1 MRELTLPRK
10 VHTIITTA
18 GIPVGAEDPREDVIS
33 DDDRVLSGV
42 RVLEV
47 AAWTFVPSAGAV
59 LAEWGAE
66 VIKVEPREG
75 GDPQRG
81 LVTMGIVDQGSRAVN
96 YMIEIPNRGKKSI
109 GVDLTTPGGRDV
121 VHRLAA
127 SCDVF
132 LTSYLPARRNKL
144 GIDVE
149 DIRAVNPEI
158 VYVRGSGHG
167 PKGPDSDKPGYDGV
181 SYWAR
186 GGIATVLSDDAAPEP
201 VRSRPAFG
209 DLLGG
214 MTIAGGIAAA
224 LYKKAKT
231 GRGSVVDVSLLGLAA
246 WNLSP
251 DVAVSQLHGGSS
263 TPNYGHA
270 DAPNPLVGT
279 YRTSDGRFVQLM
291 MLQLDRFYAE
301 AMTAIGLPEL
311 ITDPRFADP
320 ASRYQNR
327 GELIAALDSV
337 FAQRTLAQWRDALAG
352 LSGAWGIVQTPG
364 ELCVDPAVTANG
376 YVAHTHTVGG
386 TPFVIPTNPVQ
397 FDEHNVIPSGA
408 PEHGQHTEEVLMDA
422 GIDWESIE
430 KYKES
435 GAIL

>member
-1 MRELTLPRK
+1 M
-10 VHTIITTA
+10 
-18 GIPVGAEDPREDVIS
+18 
-33 DDDRVLSGV
+33 
-42 RVLEV
+42 LEV

-66 VIKVEPREG
+66 VIKVEPRDG

-81 LVTMGIVDQGSRAVN
+81 LVTMGIVDAGGGAVN

-109 GVDLTTPGGRDV
+109 GVDLNTPGGKEV
-121 VHRLAA
+121 VHELAK

-132 LTSYLPARRNKL
+132 LTSYLPDRRKKL

-149 DIRAVNPEI
+149 AIRALNPNI

-186 GGIATVLSDDAAPEP
+186 GGIATVLTEERDEL

-224 LYKKAKT
+224 LYKKATT
-231 GRGSVVDVSLLGLAA
+231 GQGSVVDVSLLGLAA

-251 DVAVSQLHGGSS
+251 DVAVSQIHGGSAI
-263 TPNYGHA
+263 PKFGHA

-279 YRTSDGRFVQLM
+279 YRTKDNRFVQLM
-291 MLQLDRFYAE
+291 MLQLDKFYAE
-301 AMTAIGLPEL
+301 AMNVIGLPEL
-311 ITDPRFADP
+311 VDDPRFADP
-320 ASRYQNR
+320 ASRYENR
-327 GELIAALDSV
+327 VSLIALLDEA
-337 FAQRTLAQWRDALAG
+337 FAKQTLAEWRENLVG

-364 ELCVDPAVTANG
+364 ELCDDPAVTSNG
-376 YVAHTHTVGG
+376 YIARTETVGG
-386 TPFVIPTNPVQ
+386 VPFSLPTNPVQ
-397 FDEHNVIPSGA
+397 FDEQSVVPPGA
-408 PEHGQHTEEVLMDA
+408 PEHGQHTEEVLMAA
-422 GIDWESIE
+422 GIDWDTIMRH
-430 KYKES
+430 KES

>member
-1 MRELTLPRK
+1 M
-10 VHTIITTA
+10 
-18 GIPVGAEDPREDVIS
+18 
-33 DDDRVLSGV
+33 
-42 RVLEV
+42 LEV

-81 LVTMGIVDQGSRAVN
+81 LVTMGIIDEGGRGIN

-109 GVDLTTPGGRDV
+109 GVDLSTPGGREV
-121 VHRLAA
+121 VQELAKT
-127 SCDVF
+127 CDVF
-132 LTSYLPARRNKL
+132 LTSYLPNRRKKM
-144 GIDVE
+144 GIDVA
-149 DIRAVNPEI
+149 DIRAVNPGI

-186 GGIATVLSDDAAPEP
+186 GGIATMLTEDGDEL

-224 LYKKAKT
+224 LYKKATT
-231 GRGSVVDVSLLGLAA
+231 GEGTVVDVSLLGLAA

-251 DVAVSQLHGGSS
+251 DVAVSQIHGGTSM
-263 TPNYGHA
+263 PKFGHA

-279 YRTSDGRFVQLM
+279 YRTKDGRYVQLM
-291 MLQLDRFYAE
+291 MLQLDKFYAE
-301 AMTAIGLPEL
+301 AMHVIGTPEL
-311 ITDPRFADP
+311 IDDPRFAEP
-320 ASRYQNR
+320 AARYANR
-327 GELIAALDSV
+327 VELILLLDEV
-337 FAQRTLAQWRDALAG
+337 FAQRTLAEWRVALAP

-364 ELCVDPAVTANG
+364 ELCEDPAVMANG
-376 YVAHTHTVGG
+376 YVAQTTTLNGV
-386 TPFVIPTNPVQ
+386 PFALPTNPVQ
-397 FDEHNVIPSGA
+397 FDEQAVVPPGA

-422 GIDWESIE
+422 GMDWETIE
-430 KYKES
+430 RLKES

>member
-1 MRELTLPRK
+1 MLAPAVTVQRHWEGIISTRK
-10 VHTIITTA
+10 VL
-18 GIPVGAEDPREDVIS
+18 D
-33 DDDRVLSGV
+33 GV

-81 LVTMGIVDQGSRAVN
+81 LVTMGIVDEGGGSVN

-109 GVDLTTPGGRDV
+109 GVDLSTPGGQNV
-121 VHRLAA
+121 VRELAKT
-127 SCDVF
+127 CDVF
-132 LTSYLPARRNKL
+132 LTSYLPDRRKKL
-144 GIDVE
+144 GIDVD
-149 DIRAVNPEI
+149 DIRTANPGI
-158 VYVRGSGHG
+158 VYARGSGHG
-167 PKGPDSDKPGYDGV
+167 PKGPDADKPGYDGV

-186 GGIATVLSDDAAPEP
+186 GGIATMLTEDGDEL

-224 LYKKAKT
+224 LYRKATT
-231 GRGSVVDVSLLGLAA
+231 GEGSVVDVSLLALAA

-251 DVAVSQLHGGSS
+251 DVAVSQIHGGTSI
-263 TPNYGHA
+263 PKYGHA

-279 YRTSDGRFVQLM
+279 YRTKDDRYVQLM
-291 MLQLDRFYAE
+291 MLQLDKFYAE
-301 AMTAIGLPEL
+301 AMHAIGLPQL
-311 ITDPRFADP
+311 IDDPRFTDP
-320 ASRYQNR
+320 ASRFGNR
-327 GELIAALDSV
+327 VQLIELLDEA
-337 FAQRTLAQWRDALAG
+337 FAQRTLAEWRDALAG

-364 ELCVDPAVTANG
+364 ELCADPAVTANG
-376 YVAHTHTVGG
+376 YVAETTTMNGAPYVL
-386 TPFVIPTNPVQ
+386 PTNPVQ
-397 FDEHNVIPSGA
+397 FDEQAVVPHGA
-408 PEHGQHTEEVLMDA
+408 PEHGQHTEEVLLEA
-422 GIDWESIE
+422 GLAWETIE

>member
-1 MRELTLPRK
+1 MM
-10 VHTIITTA
+10 
-18 GIPVGAEDPREDVIS
+18 EDVIS
-33 DDDRVLSGV
+33 DDKVLSGV

-66 VIKVEPREG
+66 VIKVEPRDG

-81 LVTMGIVDQGSRAVN
+81 LVTMGIVDAGGGSVN

-109 GVDLTTPGGRDV
+109 GIDLTTPGGQEIVRE
-121 VHRLAA
+121 LAKT
-127 SCDVF
+127 CDVF
-132 LTSYLPARRNKL
+132 LTSYLPNRRKKM
-144 GIDVE
+144 GIDVA
-149 DIRAVNPEI
+149 DIRAVNPNI

-186 GGIATVLSDDAAPEP
+186 GGIATVLTEEADEL

-224 LYKKAKT
+224 LYKKATT
-231 GRGSVVDVSLLGLAA
+231 GQGSVVDVSLLGLAA

-251 DVAVSQLHGGSS
+251 DVAVSQIHGGSAIPKYS
-263 TPNYGHA
+263 HA

-279 YRTSDGRFVQLM
+279 YRTKDDRHVQLM
-291 MLQLDRFYAE
+291 MLQLDKFFPE
-301 AMTAIGLPEL
+301 AMRAIGLSDL
-311 ITDPRFADP
+311 IDDPRFAAP
-320 ASRYQNR
+320 AARFENR
-327 GELIAALDSV
+327 VELIALLDRA
-337 FAQRTLAQWRDALAG
+337 FAQRPLAEWRETLAG
-352 LSGAWGIVQTPG
+352 LSGAWGVVQTPG
-364 ELCVDPAVTANG
+364 ELCEDPAVTANG
-376 YVAHTHTVGG
+376 YVAHTTTMSGVSYAM
-386 TPFVIPTNPVQ
+386 PTNPVQ
-397 FDEHNVIPSGA
+397 FDEQPVVPPGA
-408 PEHGQHTEEVLMDA
+408 PEHGQHTEEVLIDA
-422 GIDWESIE
+422 GIAWDAIE
-430 KYKES
+430 KYKEA

>member
-1 MRELTLPRK
+1 M
-10 VHTIITTA
+10 
-18 GIPVGAEDPREDVIS
+18 EDVIS
-33 DDDRVLSGV
+33 DDKVLNGV

-66 VIKVEPREG
+66 VIKVEPRNG

-81 LVTMGIVDQGSRAVN
+81 LVTMGIVDDGGGSVN

-109 GVDLTTPGGRDV
+109 GVDLMTPGGQEV
-121 VHRLAA
+121 VRELAKT
-127 SCDVF
+127 CDVF
-132 LTSYLPARRNKL
+132 LTSYLPNRRTKM
-144 GIDVE
+144 GIDVD
-149 DIRAVNPEI
+149 DIRAVNPSI

-186 GGIATVLSDDAAPEP
+186 GGIATVLSEEADEL

-224 LYKKAKT
+224 LYKKATT
-231 GRGSVVDVSLLGLAA
+231 GEGSVVDVSLLGLAA

-251 DVAVSQLHGGSS
+251 DVAVSQIHGGGAI
-263 TPNYGHA
+263 PMYGHA

-279 YRTSDGRFVQLM
+279 YRTKDHRHVQLM
-291 MLQLDRFYAE
+291 MLQLDKFYPE
-301 AMTAIGLPEL
+301 AMRAIGLPEL
-311 ITDPRFADP
+311 IDDPRFAES
-320 ASRYQNR
+320 ASRFDNR
-327 GELIAALDSV
+327 VALIALLDDA
-337 FAQRTLAQWRDALAG
+337 FAHRTLAEWRETLAG
-352 LSGAWGIVQTPG
+352 LSGAWGVVQTPG
-364 ELCVDPAVTANG
+364 ELCQDSAITANG
-376 YVAHTHTVGG
+376 YVAHTTTMNGL
-386 TPFVIPTNPVQ
+386 PYALPTNPVQ
-397 FDEHNVIPSGA
+397 FDEQPVVPTGA

-422 GIDWESIE
+422 GMAWDVIE
-430 KYKES
+430 KYKEA

>member
-1 MRELTLPRK
+1 ME
-10 VHTIITTA
+10 A
-18 GIPVGAEDPREDVIS
+18 VIS
-33 DDDRVLSGV
+33 VDKVLSGV

-81 LVTMGIVDQGSRAVN
+81 LVTMGIVDEGGGTVN

-109 GVDLTTPGGRDV
+109 GVDLSTPGGHDV
-121 VHRLAA
+121 IRKLAA
-127 SCDVF
+127 TCDVF
-132 LTSYLPARRNKL
+132 LTSYLPGRRKKL
-144 GIDVE
+144 GIDVD
-149 DIRAVNPEI
+149 DIRAANPSI

-167 PKGPDSDKPGYDGV
+167 PKGPDADKPGYDGV

-186 GGIATVLSDDAAPEP
+186 GGIATMLTEDAEEP

-224 LYKKAKT
+224 LYRKATT
-231 GRGSVVDVSLLGLAA
+231 GQGSVVDVSLLGLAA

-251 DVAVSQLHGGSS
+251 DVAVSQIHGGSAV
-263 TPNYGHA
+263 PNWRHA

-279 YRTSDGRFVQLM
+279 YRTKDERYVQLM

-301 AMTAIGLPEL
+301 AMHVIGLPEL
-311 ITDPRFADP
+311 IDDPRFGDA
-320 ASRYQNR
+320 ATRFANR
-327 GELIAALDSV
+327 AELIALMDEA
-337 FAQRTLAQWRDALAG
+337 FAQRTLAEWREALAH
-352 LSGAWGIVQTPG
+352 LSGAWGIVQTPA
-364 ELCVDPAVTANG
+364 ELCQDPAVTANG
-376 YVAHTHTVGG
+376 YVAKTETMNGS
-386 TPFVIPTNPVQ
+386 PYALPTNPVQ
-397 FDEHNVIPSGA
+397 FDETAVTPSGA
-408 PEHGQHTEEVLMDA
+408 PEHGQHTEEVLMEA
-422 GIDWESIE
+422 GLDWDTIE
-430 KYKES
+430 AYKEA

>member
-1 MRELTLPRK
+1 M
-10 VHTIITTA
+10 
-18 GIPVGAEDPREDVIS
+18 
-33 DDDRVLSGV
+33 

-66 VIKVEPREG
+66 VIKVEPRNG

-81 LVTMGIVDQGSRAVN
+81 LVTMGIVDEGGGSVN

-109 GVDLTTPGGRDV
+109 GVDLSTAGGQEV
-121 VHRLAA
+121 VRELAKT
-127 SCDVF
+127 CDVF
-132 LTSYLPARRNKL
+132 LTSYLPERRKKL

-149 DIRAVNPEI
+149 DIRAVNPGI

-167 PKGPDSDKPGYDGV
+167 PKGPDADKPGYDGV

-186 GGIATVLSDDAAPEP
+186 GGIATMLTEGRDEL

-224 LYKKAKT
+224 LYKKATT
-231 GRGSVVDVSLLGLAA
+231 GKGSVVDVSLLGLAA
-246 WNLSP
+246 WNLGP
-251 DVAVSQLHGGSS
+251 DVAVSQIHGGTSIPS
-263 TPNYGHA
+263 YTHA
-270 DAPNPLVGT
+270 DAPNPLVNT
-279 YRTSDGRFVQLM
+279 YRTRDGRYVQLM
-291 MLQLDRFYAE
+291 MLQLDKFYPE
-301 AMTAIGLPEL
+301 AMHAIGLPEL
-311 ITDPRFADP
+311 IDDPRFSAP
-320 ASRYQNR
+320 APRYENR
-327 GELIAALDSV
+327 SALIALLDQA
-337 FAQRTLAQWRDALAG
+337 FAERTLAEWRATLVG

-364 ELCVDPAVTANG
+364 ELCADPAVTANG
-376 YVAHTHTVGG
+376 YVAQTTTMNGV
-386 TPFVIPTNPVQ
+386 PYALPTNPVQ
-397 FDEHNVIPSGA
+397 FDEQAVVPPGA

-422 GIDWESIE
+422 GIEWEAIE
-430 KYKES
+430 RYKEA

>member
-1 MRELTLPRK
+1 
-10 VHTIITTA
+10 
-18 GIPVGAEDPREDVIS
+18 
-33 DDDRVLSGV
+33 
-42 RVLEV
+42 VLEV

-66 VIKVEPREG
+66 VIKVEPRNG

-81 LVTMGIVDQGSRAVN
+81 LVTMGIVDSGGGSVN

-109 GVDLTTPGGRDV
+109 GVDLSTSGGQDV
-121 VHRLAA
+121 VYELAKR
-127 SCDVF
+127 SDVF
-132 LTSYLPARRNKL
+132 LTSYLPERRRKL
-144 GIDVE
+144 GIDV
-149 DIRAVNPEI
+149 DAIRAVNPSI

-186 GGIATVLSDDAAPEP
+186 GGIATVLTEDADEL

-224 LYKKAKT
+224 LYKKATT
-231 GRGSVVDVSLLGLAA
+231 GKGSVVDVSLLGLAA

-251 DVAVSQLHGGSS
+251 DVAVSQIHGGSAIPKFS
-263 TPNYGHA
+263 HA
-270 DAPNPLVGT
+270 DAPNPLVAT
-279 YRTSDGRFVQLM
+279 YRTKDDRYVQLM
-291 MLQLDRFYAE
+291 MLQLDKFYAE
-301 AMTAIGLPEL
+301 AMHVIGLPEL
-311 ITDPRFADP
+311 VSDPRFADP
-320 ASRYQNR
+320 ASRYENR
-327 GELIAALDSV
+327 VTLIALLDDA
-337 FAQRTLAQWRDALAG
+337 FAKRTLAQWRETLTG

-364 ELCVDPAVTANG
+364 ELCEDPAVTSNG
-376 YVAHTHTVGG
+376 YIAHTETVGG
-386 TPFVIPTNPVQ
+386 VPFALPTNPVQ
-397 FDEHNVIPSGA
+397 FDEQSVVPPGA

-422 GIDWESIE
+422 GLEWETIE
-430 KYKES
+430 KLKES

>member
-1 MRELTLPRK
+1 MSPDK
-10 VHTIITTA
+10 V
-18 GIPVGAEDPREDVIS
+18 
-33 DDDRVLSGV
+33 LKGV

-66 VIKVEPREG
+66 VIKVEPRDG

-81 LVTMGIVDQGSRAVN
+81 LVTMGIVDEGGGSVN

-109 GVDLTTPGGRDV
+109 GVDLATPAGRQV
-121 VHRLAA
+121 VHELART
-127 SCDVF
+127 CDVF
-132 LTSYLPARRNKL
+132 LTSYLPQRRKKF

-149 DIRAVNPEI
+149 DIRAVNPGI

-167 PKGPDSDKPGYDGV
+167 PKGPDADKPGYDGV

-186 GGIATVLSDDAAPEP
+186 GGIAAMLTEGADEL

-214 MTIAGGIAAA
+214 MAIAGGVAAA
-224 LYKKAKT
+224 LYKKATT
-231 GRGSVVDVSLLGLAA
+231 GEGSVVDVSLLGLAA

-251 DVAVSQLHGGSS
+251 DVAVGQLHGGTSI
-263 TPNYGHA
+263 PNYSHA

-279 YRTSDGRFVQLM
+279 YRTKDGRYVQLM
-291 MLQLDRFYAE
+291 MLQLDKYYAE
-301 AMTAIGLPEL
+301 AMRAVGLGEL
-311 ITDPRFADP
+311 VDDPRFRDP
-320 ASRYQNR
+320 ASRYANR
-327 GELIAALDSV
+327 VELIALLDQA
-337 FAQRTLAQWRDALAG
+337 FAERTLAEWRDTLAV

-364 ELCVDPAVTANG
+364 ELYEDPAVTANG
-376 YVAHTHTVGG
+376 YVAQTTTMSGVGYAL
-386 TPFVIPTNPVQ
+386 PTNPVQ
-397 FDEHNVIPSGA
+397 FDEQPVVPTGA

-422 GIDWESIE
+422 GMTWETIE